1 MNSTLGTEWTA
12 VAVAR
17 LGPPWVAVRR
27 VASTGSTNADLAAQ
41 ARAGAPSGTVL
52 VADHQASGRG
62 RLDRSWTAP
71 AGASL
76 AISVL
81 LRPPAHTPPERWLWL
96 PLVAGLAVADAL
108 KQAGA
113 AAELKWP
120 NDVLVE
126 GRKICG
132 ILAERIAG
140 DDPAV
145 VIGMG
150 INTGLSADQ
159 LPVPS
164 ATSLRLAGVQIADE
178 DLIGLVLG
186 SLGGWY
192 RRWLAGVDLSDELS
206 DRCGTIGRPVRVE
219 LSGTESVLG
228 EAIGIDAD
236 GRLLVRTAA
245 GVRRFA
251 AGDVIHLR

>member
-1 MNSTLGTEWTA
+1 
-12 VAVAR
+12 VA
-17 LGPPWVAVRR
+17 LRR
-27 VASTGSTNADLAAQ
+27 VASTGSTNADLAAL

-81 LRPPAHTPPERWLWL
+81 LRPPTETPLARWLWL

-108 KQAGA
+108 AEAGA
-113 AAELKWP
+113 AADLKWP

-132 ILAERIAG
+132 ILAERISG
-140 DDPAV
+140 DEPGV

-150 INTGLSADQ
+150 INTALSADQ

-178 DLIGLVLG
+178 DLIAAVLG
-186 SLGGWY
+186 SLAGWY
-192 RRWLAGVDLSDELS
+192 QRWLAGVDLSDDLS
-206 DRCGTIGRPVRVE
+206 RRCGTIGRPVRVE

-228 EAIGIDAD
+228 EAIGIDGD
-236 GRLLVRTAA
+236 GRLLVRTTG
-245 GVRRFA
+245 GVRPFA